1 MRNLTGSNLDAR
13 YSHHGCGYCSYASK
27 YWRDGIQYL
36 RDIEEVILSIKK
48 DR

>member
-1 MRNLTGSNLDAR
+1 MIERIGIAVTLVSIGVIV
-13 YSHHGCGYCSYASK
+13 
-27 YWRDGIQYL
+27 IQYL

>member
-13 YSHHGCGYCSYASK
+13 YSHHRYRYCSHARQ
-27 YWRDGIQYL
+27 YWRNNIQYL

>member
-13 YSHHGCGYCSYASK
+13 NSHHRCRYCSYARQH
-27 YWRDGIQYL
+27 WRNNIQYL